1 MANPELMDKLFTP
14 DIFNT
19 FSQMASMINNNEEDR
34 KEEIKISNKND
45 TMNQQN
51 DINNLL
57 GNINFINGLNGNN
70 NILNPQLDKNNEK
83 KEINL
88 NLGND
93 INDILNLNNIQ
104 GDDSQKNGKKYQKEI
119 IQLKNLGF
127 KDQNGIE
134 AVLEIFE
141 GNVEDAAQYLSE
153 LEHVVEKKK

>member
-1 MANPELMDKLFTP
+1 MDKLFTP